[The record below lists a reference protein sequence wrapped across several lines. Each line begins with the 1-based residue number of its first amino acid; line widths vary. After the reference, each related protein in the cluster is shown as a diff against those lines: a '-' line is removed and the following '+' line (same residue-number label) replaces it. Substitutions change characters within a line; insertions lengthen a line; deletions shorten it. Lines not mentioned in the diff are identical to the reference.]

1 MTELA
6 AREPSMTELLGYVFE
21 TLRKDGEF
29 VLARSKGEGNH
40 SPTLVLTPASDQP
53 ALESLKRLE
62 HEYLLRDELDPT
74 WAARPLA
81 LVQHQGRPALLL
93 EDPGGE
99 LLARLLGHPW
109 EVTQFLRVAIGL
121 AGALGQLHARG
132 LIHKDV
138 KPGNILVNTAT
149 GEVWLTGF
157 GIASRLPRERP
168 VAAPPEMMA
177 GTLAYMA
184 PEQTGRMN
192 RSIDARSDLYAY
204 GVTLYELLTGTLPF
218 TATEPLEWVH
228 CHIARLPPP
237 PTERVPGIPE
247 PIGAIVLKLLAKTA
261 EERYQTAAGVA
272 ADLRGC
278 LTAWE
283 EHGRID
289 SFPLGVQDTPDRLLI
304 PERLYGRESE
314 INALLAAFERVV
326 ASGRP
331 ELVLVSGYAGIGK
344 SSVVNEL
351 HKVLVPPRGLFASG
365 KFDQYKRDI
374 PYATVVQAVQ
384 CLIRRSEE

>member
-1 MTELA
+1 MTELS
-6 AREPSMTELLGYVFE
+6 RFRLEPLWE
-21 TLRKDGEF
+21 DGEF
-29 VLARSKGEGNH
+29 ILSRSVRDGDR
-40 SPTLVLTPASDQP
+40 SPILVETPALAQP
-53 ALESLKRLE
+53 APESLQRLE
-62 HEYLLRDELDPT
+62 HAYGLRGELDPT
-74 WAARPLA
+74 WAAQPVE
-81 LVQHQGRPALLL
+81 LVRDHGRFTLVL

-99 LLARLLGHPW
+99 LLARLLGQPW
-109 EVTQFLRVAIGL
+109 EVTAFLRVAIGL
-121 AGALGQLHARG
+121 AGALRQLHARG
-132 LIHKDV
+132 LVHKDI
-138 KPGNILVNTAT
+138 KPAHILVNTVT
-149 GEVWLTGF
+149 GEVRLTGF
-157 GIASRLPRERP
+157 GLASRTPRERP
-168 VAAPPEMMA
+168 VPEAPEFIA

-278 LTAWE
+278 LRAWE

-289 SFPLGVQDTPDRLLI
+289 SFPLGVQDVPDRLLI
-304 PERLYGRESE
+304 PERLYGRESQ
-314 INALLAAFERVV
+314 IDALLAAFERVV

-331 ELVLVSGYAGIGK
+331 ELVLVSGYAGI
-344 SSVVNEL
+344 
-351 HKVLVPPRGLFASG
+351 
-365 KFDQYKRDI
+365 
-374 PYATVVQAVQ
+374 
-384 CLIRRSEE
+384 